1 MALDRQVVTRVYD
14 GRLCVIDAFGER
26 RETLPG
32 ALGGSVLINT
42 VEELNNA
49 IRDHRLGRLRQLI
62 DIDPNLVSLMTTL
75 ESWTPSTIAKD

>member
-42 VEELNNA
+42 VEELNNNNS
-49 IRDHRLGRLRQLI
+49 R
-62 DIDPNLVSLMTTL
+62 S
-75 ESWTPSTIAKD
+75 